1 MDAGLIKPSEDDAAM
16 PASPLAPW
24 TGRLSPVWLSP
35 AAGRGEAWPHTL
47 EVMEGRVQRL
57 EPLPAAPATAGRGV
71 LARMHWL
78 PTWTDLALCPDGRDL
93 LDPLGLALLRAQGL
107 ADARFVASSAMG
119 RARAVAQ
126 GEADGLSQ
134 AVPPL
139 TDENGAPCLATDE
152 GPRAQPPHRAL
163 PPGWW
168 RDWPSLRP
176 ALRWAADAGVTVWVP
191 LACPASQPHAHDGV
205 DAGPWALRQGL
216 RGVSRDEELMMVSM
230 ALLLGRQAGVR
241 LHLDQLSTAESVQM
255 LSQARGQGQA
265 VSASVSIHHL
275 LFTHVDVG
283 TALTA
288 GRMSPPLRLASDRS
302 ALGDAVASGVIQ
314 AVVSGH
320 RWPDAAHGAA
330 HGVPGAAMLVPGLV
344 KWAAGRGLPLAQAW
358 RAISQGPREVLDP
371 SAVANAAGLAVG
383 QRLDGVLL
391 EEGAWTT
398 VWPADSAQAARW
410 GLLAHTEWPG
420 RVWGS
425 VHQGRWWPLEA
436 AKPAT
441 MSDLPTS

>member
-1 MDAGLIKPSEDDAAM
+1 MDAGLINPSQADAAGSK
-16 PASPLAPW
+16 PQAAPW
-24 TGRLSPVWLSP
+24 TGRLSPVWLPP
-35 AAGRGEAWPHTL
+35 AGGDGGALPHTL
-47 EVMEGRVQRL
+47 DVIEGRVQRL
-57 EPLPAAPATAGRGV
+57 EPLPAAPAAAGRD
-71 LARMHWL
+71 ASTRMHWL
-78 PTWTDLALCPDGRDL
+78 PTWTDLALCPDGRDW
-93 LDPLGLALLRAQGL
+93 LDPLGQVQWRAQGL
-107 ADARFVASSAMG
+107 AGARFVASSAMG
-119 RARAVAQ
+119 RARGVAQ
-126 GEADGLSQ
+126 GEADGRPQ

-139 TDENGAPCLATDE
+139 TDDHGAPCLATE
-152 GPRAQPPHRAL
+152 ESKRAQALHRAL

-176 ALRWAADAGVTVWVP
+176 ALRWAADAGLTVWVP

-216 RGVSRDEELMMVSM
+216 RGVSRDEELMMVAM
-230 ALLLGRQAGVR
+230 ALMLGRQAGVR

-255 LSQARGQGQA
+255 LAQARGQGQA

-283 TALTA
+283 TALAA

-302 ALGDAVASGVIQ
+302 ALGDAVASGLIQ

-371 SAVANAAGLAVG
+371 SPGAAAAGLAVG
-383 QRLDGVLL
+383 QPLDGVLL

-398 VWPADSAQAARW
+398 VWPTGPAQAARW

-425 VHQGRWWPLEA
+425 FHQGRWWPLEA